1 MGDSVREAYQLF
13 VQGRTDEALALCI
26 RLGETLPEYDPNLEY
41 VLALQSRLE
50 RPATRARNQLRRLEV
65 EKNRLNGSLL
75 SHKPLARGSLEEL
88 MEQVFVA
95 ALGGGPRMPVR
106 TVEEWIEKNL
116 ELLRG
121 KRR

>member
-1 MGDSVREAYQLF
+1 MGESCREAYRLF
-13 VQGRTDEALALCI
+13 VQGRQDEALALCI
-26 RLGETLPEYDPNLEY
+26 SLGDSLHEMDPDLEY

-50 RPATRARNQLRRLEV
+50 RPATRARSRLRRLEV
-65 EKNRLNGSLL
+65 DKNRLNGSLL
-75 SHKPLARGSLEEL
+75 SHKPLACGSLEEL

-106 TVEEWIEKNL
+106 TVEEWIERSL